1 MPEPVV
7 GAPVGNRFRDRLSGR
22 PTTAPPP
29 AFAPALHPHAHWSLP
44 MTDPAPSTHSAI
56 DVTTDSSSDADIAA
70 STAGAPAAGV
80 QPGESVLAT
89 RTYGSPLGQLRL
101 IAGAGGLCAVLWPDD
116 ERPVLVGARLD
127 ARTLAEPIDADERA
141 EDGGRVSGGTGDAE
155 PRAAAMAREAEAILD
170 ETVRQLDEY
179 FTGTRRRF
187 DLTLDPVGTE
197 FQVAVWRSLAEIAY
211 GETATYGEQ
220 AARIGRPT
228 AVRAVGAANGRNPL
242 SIVLPCHRVVGSDGR
257 LTGFA
262 GGLDAKAYLL
272 DHEARHTAGS

>member
-1 MPEPVV
+1 M
-7 GAPVGNRFRDRLSGR
+7 
-22 PTTAPPP
+22 
-29 AFAPALHPHAHWSLP
+29 
-44 MTDPAPSTHSAI
+44 
-56 DVTTDSSSDADIAA
+56 
-70 STAGAPAAGV
+70 
-80 QPGESVLAT
+80 
-89 RTYGSPLGQLRL
+89 
-101 IAGAGGLCAVLWPDD
+101 LWPDD
-116 ERPVLVGARLD
+116 DRPVLVGARLD

-141 EDGGRVSGGTGDAE
+141 EDGGRVEWRHWRRRAASGGAL
-155 PRAAAMAREAEAILD
+155 AREAEAILD

-272 DHEARHTAGS
+272 DHEARHDRWVLIQLRWRWSRPLRWRRSAR